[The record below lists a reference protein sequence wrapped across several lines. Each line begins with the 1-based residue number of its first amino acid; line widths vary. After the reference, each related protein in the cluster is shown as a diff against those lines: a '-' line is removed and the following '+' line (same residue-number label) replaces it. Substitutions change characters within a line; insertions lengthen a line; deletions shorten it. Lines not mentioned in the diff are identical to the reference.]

1 MDRPLLQA
9 GKSGQTRHF
18 SGLGKIGHDPDIPRW
33 QRGKSYF
40 TGSEGSIPF
49 RFSVISLAIFQSA
62 VLRDVKPRYRSI
74 WPKGRKRR
82 PWPLSGFRI
91 FKARSVWKPTCW
103 FKAWCNIILGKFR
116 VVFKNRPLE
125 LHPEAVLAHEAA
137 MAAAEQA
144 KFWEMHDLILANQK
158 AMKRGD
164 FISYARRLG
173 LDSEKFVAA
182 LDKRTYRPV
191 VEKDVTEARRREV
204 RGTPVFLVNGN
215 RIDGIQLCLYLK
227 KLLKTSST
235 ERKWVTGDQ
244 LGIIAVA
251 YLLWL
256 KYFSWRRFDT

>member
-1 MDRPLLQA
+1 MTKGPEEA
-9 GKSGQTRHF
+9 PVTIIWF
-18 SGLGKIGHDPDIPRW
+18 SD
-33 QRGKSYF
+33 
-40 TGSEGSIPF
+40 
-49 RFSVISLAIFQSA
+49 FQSTLSLKA
-62 VLRDVKPRYRSI
+62 NVLIQDLMQHYPGQV
-74 WPKGRKRR
+74 
-82 PWPLSGFRI
+82 
-91 FKARSVWKPTCW
+91 
-103 FKAWCNIILGKFR
+103 R

-235 ERKWVTGDQ
+235 ERK
-244 LGIIAVA
+244 
-251 YLLWL
+251 
-256 KYFSWRRFDT
+256 